1 MMFSKVLVATDLS
14 PASDAVLDCLDGL
27 KSLGTREVTLLHA
40 IFVHLHYPETYDTE
54 EAIREAG
61 RPKLEEQATRLQAKG
76 FEVTAETAVG
86 RPAKVIAQYA
96 AEQGMSLIVVGSHGA
111 SMQRDMLL
119 GSVTTDLLHKATT
132 PLLVVRHK
140 ILEEPGGQVRCEL
153 ACSDILADV
162 LHPTDFSDTAERA
175 FSYLERLAAGGAK
188 QIRLLHVQ
196 DQAKIA
202 PHLAD
207 RLAEFNEI
215 DSARLSRLRDRL
227 LSVGAAHVFTEVS
240 YGSPTSEIIRK
251 ASDGSTSLI
260 VMGSQGRSF
269 LAEVLL
275 GEVAHNVA
283 RLSPVPVLL
292 IPHPRRATRETWQS

>member
-1 MMFSKVLVATDLS
+1 MFSKVLIATDLS
-14 PASDAVLDCLDGL
+14 AASDLVLDCLDGL
-27 KSLGTREVTLLHA
+27 HSLGAREVTLLHV

-54 EAIREAG
+54 EAIRKAG
-61 RPKLEEQATRLQAKG
+61 EPKLKEQSARLQEKG
-76 FEVTAETAVG
+76 FQVMVETAVG

-96 AEQGMSLIVVGSHGA
+96 AEWGMSLIVVGSHGA
-111 SMQRDMLL
+111 GMHPDALL
-119 GSVTTDLLHKATT
+119 GGVTTELLHKATA

-140 ILEEPGGQVRCEL
+140 ILEESDGQVRCEL

-162 LHPTDFSDTAERA
+162 LHPTDFSDAAERA
-175 FSYLERLAAGGAK
+175 FSYVEKLAAGGARR
-188 QIRLLHVQ
+188 IRLLHVQ
-196 DQAKIA
+196 DQARLA

-227 LSVGAAHVFTEVS
+227 LSQGAVHVHTEVA
-240 YGSPTSEIIRK
+240 YGSPTSEIIKK

-269 LAEVLL
+269 LAEVFL

-283 RLSPVPVLL
+283 RLAPVPVLL
-292 IPHPRRATRETWQS
+292 VPHPR